1 MTLSESPPGR
11 PPTEG
16 VGARAPP
23 SGGSLTRPDHLPH
36 MPCPLPRW
44 TEPVRLSVSSRLV
57 QPSPQHR
64 RVGVHEFTFEA
75 CSGFTRVTACGV
87 ARPPDVAFVTR
98 LQLSPF
104 TGLSRLSATRPTD
117 SYLGGTFTHWRS
129 APLRRTVSSS
139 TTKMTVSFQ
148 QGLWETRSTVRPRAW
163 SLSCTNRV

>member
-129 APLRRTVSSS
+129 APLRRTVLSKSRPDRNS
-139 TTKMTVSFQ
+139 IEVCHFVSPCPLDSF
-148 QGLWETRSTVRPRAW
+148 GLR
-163 SLSCTNRV
+163 